1 MNKNLPE
8 LQEKLKKEIII
19 HEAKPPRKDHNLEE
33 KKKDEDDEFE
43 KVEEVK
49 RD

>member
-1 MNKNLPE
+1 
-8 LQEKLKKEIII
+8 LKKEIII
-19 HEAKPPRKDHNLEE
+19 HEAKPPRKDFNKED
-33 KKKDEDDEFE
+33 KKNEEDDEFE